1 MSGRTPR
8 ALVVSAPVG
17 GGHIVAAERIAEKLT
32 RVRGNGD
39 VVVADVG
46 SMLQIGPWTTSSLI
60 SGAYALGIS
69 AMRGAP
75 HRAAY
80 AFVDR
85 HPAQVERGFRT
96 LFGSQLRQR
105 VLAARPDV
113 VLSTFHALSATLSFV
128 LAPDAVP
135 VVSVVP
141 GAGCVNSLWLCGPV
155 AHFVFPEPH
164 AAAFA
169 VDMGVAA
176 SRVSTIPDVFD
187 PEMAIVPGSHA
198 ARADLRLDS
207 RFTILL
213 SFGSVGLGRRMLD
226 FLRLL
231 KMARVSTQVIIN
243 PGRNKRLRAQV
254 TRYLDASTR
263 LVEPDASLVPYVA
276 AADVVVGKAGWLTLT
291 EATALGTPTLIL
303 DHIKGQE
310 DENVRV
316 ACLSGAARCVTPAQ
330 AVDCIRR
337 YASDDSSMARDFP
350 AAGGAFRA
358 RGENQLGLE
367 EIVRSVAA

>member
-1 MSGRTPR
+1 M
-8 ALVVSAPVG
+8 
-17 GGHIVAAERIAEKLT
+17 
-32 RVRGNGD
+32 
-39 VVVADVG
+39 
-46 SMLQIGPWTTSSLI
+46 
-60 SGAYALGIS
+60 
-69 AMRGAP
+69 
-75 HRAAY
+75 
-80 AFVDR
+80 
-85 HPAQVERGFRT
+85 
-96 LFGSQLRQR
+96 
-105 VLAARPDV
+105 
-113 VLSTFHALSATLSFV
+113 
-128 LAPDAVP
+128 
-135 VVSVVP
+135 
-141 GAGCVNSLWLCGPV
+141 

-316 ACLSGAARCVTPAQ
+316 ACLSGGCAMRNTGSSCRLYSTVCQRRFEHGPGLSGCGGGVPSEGREPARP
-330 AVDCIRR
+330 
-337 YASDDSSMARDFP
+337 
-350 AAGGAFRA
+350 
-358 RGENQLGLE
+358 
-367 EIVRSVAA
+367 